1 MIALLKDVATAVAKL
16 PELVPLLRTLIK
28 TIAGSGTKDEK
39 LTRARRAV
47 IAAGGRQA
55 LYEALPGDK

>member
-1 MIALLKDVATAVAKL
+1 MIALLKDVATAVAKF
-16 PELVPLLRTLIK
+16 PEHIPLLWTLIK
-28 TIAGSGTKDEK
+28 THAGSGAKDEK
-39 LTRARRAV
+39 LIRGRRAV